1 MNEKRFYSDY
11 NRENV
16 SMLRARGGRIERWGT
31 EGEKRTNEKEGG

>member
-11 NRENV
+11 NRGNV
-16 SMLRARGGRIERWGT
+16 SMLRARGRRVERGT